1 MKKIILTIAVVV
13 VLTATALI
21 YLLYDI
27 AWKPNSNPKGT
38 EKLIIPIGATFQN
51 VIDSIE
57 KHNFIKNEKNFQYVA
72 KWLKFP
78 KNIKPGKYEIRAE
91 ENNYYFIKRLMRG
104 QHYPVKFTFNNI
116 RTKEQFVEKV
126 GDNFLFEPQELAQ
139 LLNDPSFAKR
149 YGFNTE
155 TILTLFIPDSYE
167 IYYDITAE
175 QFCERLHYYYELF
188 WNDER
193 RQKADNIGLSPT
205 EVAIL
210 ASIVD
215 EESSKASEKPIIAG
229 LYLNRLKKG
238 MLLQAD
244 PTVKFA
250 VGDITL
256 KRILYTHT
264 EIDSPYNTYKY
275 AGLPPGPLR
284 IPDKQTLDAVLNYA
298 HHNFLYM
305 CAKDDLSGY
314 HNFANTLAEHNRNAQ
329 KYHRAISRL

>member
-193 RQKADNIGLSPT
+193 RQKADNIRLSPT

-256 KRILYTHT
+256 KRIPYTHT
-264 EIDSPYNTYKY
+264 ETDPPYNTYKY

-284 IPDKQTLDAVLNYA
+284 IPDKQTLDAVLNYT

>member
-72 KWLKFP
+72 KWLKFS

-188 WNDER
+188 WDDER

-250 VGDITL
+250 VGDVTL
-256 KRILYTHT
+256 KRILYAHT

-284 IPDKQTLDAVLNYA
+284 IPDKQTLDAVLNYT